1 MKATAF
7 THDVPPQ
14 RVVFASGA
22 LNRVADEAAR
32 LKIERALVVA
42 TPGSG
47 ARLGQKV
54 SDLLGARAAGLH
66 AQAVMH
72 VPKAVAE
79 AGLKAAREN
88 NADGLIAV
96 GGGSAIGLA
105 KAIALETGLPIL
117 ALPTTYSGSEG
128 TPIFGMTD
136 GERKITGRDV
146 KVVPRTI
153 IYDPDLTLGLPAAV
167 SAASGMN
174 AIAHCVEALWVD
186 SRTPVTVGLATEA
199 MRRFAQNLPAV
210 VADGSNVAARGE
222 CLIGAWL
229 AGTVLSSGTA
239 LHHKLAHVLG
249 GLGLPHAETH
259 AIMLPHVMRFNLDA
273 APEAKARLQDALG
286 SGDPAAAIAAMLK
299 KFPIPQRLR
308 DVGFDSAKIDFV
320 AGEIAAAIDHRAASG
335 VGERRARDCW
345 RRRIET
351 SSPSPHK
358 GEGKKFQFKI
368 LSAMPLLISLPQR
381 ALSLR
386 MKASSSSGVLDSAFS
401 PAFSSRA
408 AMAGSA

>member
-1 MKATAF
+1 VRAVAF

-22 LNRVADEAAR
+22 LARVADEAAR
-32 LKIERALVVA
+32 LKIDRALVVA

-47 ARLGQKV
+47 ARLGKKV
-54 SDLLGARAAGLH
+54 GELLGARTAGLH
-66 AQAVMH
+66 AQAVVH

-79 AGLKAAREN
+79 AGLAAAREN

-96 GGGSAIGLA
+96 GGGAAIGLA
-105 KAIALETGLPIL
+105 KAIALQTGLPIL
-117 ALPTTYSGSEG
+117 AIPTTYSGSEA
-128 TPIFGMTD
+128 TPIFGTTD
-136 GERKITGRDV
+136 GERKITGRHV

-174 AIAHCVEALWVD
+174 AIAHCVEALWAD

-199 MRRFAQNLPAV
+199 MRRFAHNLPAV
-210 VADGSNVAARGE
+210 IADGANVAARAE
-222 CLIGAWL
+222 CLVGAWL

-259 AIMLPHVMRFNLDA
+259 AIMLPHVMRFNLKTA
-273 APEAKARLQDALG
+273 HEAKARLRDALG
-286 SGDPAAAIAAMLK
+286 SDDPAAAIAAMLK

-308 DVGFDSAKIDFV
+308 DVGFDSAKADFV
-320 AGEIAAAIDHRAASG
+320 AGEIAAASITAPRPARAAD
-335 VGERRARDCW
+335 VRA
-345 RRRIET
+345 
-351 SSPSPHK
+351 
-358 GEGKKFQFKI
+358 I
-368 LSAMPLLISLPQR
+368 L
-381 ALSLR
+381 
-386 MKASSSSGVLDSAFS
+386 
-401 PAFSSRA
+401 A
-408 AMAGSA
+408 AAY

>member
-1 MKATAF
+1 MKAEAF

-22 LNRVADEAAR
+22 LARVADEAAR
-32 LKIERALVVA
+32 LKIDRALIVA

-54 SDLLGARAAGLH
+54 SDLLGTRAVDLH

-79 AGLKAAREN
+79 AGLKAALEN

-136 GERKITGRDV
+136 GERKITGRDA

-186 SRTPVTVGLATEA
+186 SRTPVTVGLASEA
-199 MRRFAQNLPAV
+199 TRRFAHSLPRV
-210 VADGSNVAARGE
+210 VAVGSDIAARGE

-229 AGTVLSSGTA
+229 AGAVLSAGTA

-259 AIMLPHVMRFNLDA
+259 AIILPHVMRFNLQA
-273 APEAKARLQDALG
+273 APEANERLQDALG
-286 SGDPAAAIAAMLK
+286 HDIPEAAVAAMLHS
-299 KFPIPQRLR
+299 FPIPKRLR
-308 DVGFDSAKIDFV
+308 DVGFDSAKMDFV
-320 AGEIAAAIDHRAASG
+320 AGEIAAAAITAPRPASASDVRELLAA
-335 VGERRARDCW
+335 AY
-345 RRRIET
+345 
-351 SSPSPHK
+351 
-358 GEGKKFQFKI
+358 
-368 LSAMPLLISLPQR
+368 
-381 ALSLR
+381 
-386 MKASSSSGVLDSAFS
+386 
-401 PAFSSRA
+401 
-408 AMAGSA
+408 